1 MSKKPFEEKTTQEQS
16 STPKRSPI
24 DSMIGQKIGSCTIKS
39 ILGSGGMGTVYEAVQ
54 ENPRRRVALK
64 MIKSGIT
71 SRSAIRRFEFESQTL
86 ARLKH
91 SGVAQIYEAGT
102 HDDGSGGLPYFIMEY
117 IPNAK
122 TLTEYVD
129 DNKLDTNGKLKLFI
143 DICNAVQHGHLKG
156 IVHRDLKP
164 GNILVDTNGQPKVI
178 DFGVA
183 RSTDSDMSVTTLQ
196 TDIGQIIGT
205 FQYMSPEQCAADPS
219 DIDVRS
225 DVYALGVILYE
236 LLTGNLPYDLHQKA
250 IHEAIRIVREVEP
263 IKLSTINRKLRGDL
277 ETISLKALEKNRVKR
292 YQSAKDIEEDIK
304 RYINDEPIS
313 ARPPSLPD
321 YLFRFVRKNTIAA
334 SLIFALLTV
343 VVAVAT
349 AGGWISARYDRDRA
363 IDISSQLKIEQLKA
377 EELRTEAQK
386 FELEA
391 IKGRVVTLVSKDSM
405 IDLLESGAGDAR
417 FSNEFDANL

>member
-1 MSKKPFEEKTTQEQS
+1 MSKNPFEDNTTQDKTS
-16 STPKRSPI
+16 IPKLDPI

-64 MIKSGIT
+64 MIKSGVT

-122 TLTEYVD
+122 TLTEYVN
-129 DNKLDTNGKLKLFI
+129 DNNLDINGKLKLFI

-164 GNILVDTNGQPKVI
+164 GNILVDANGQPKII

-183 RSTDSDMSVTTLQ
+183 RSTDSDLSITTLQ

-205 FQYMSPEQCAADPS
+205 FQYMSPEQCDADPS

-236 LLTGNLPYDLHQKA
+236 LLTGNLPYDLHQKV

-263 IKLSTINRKLRGDL
+263 IKLSTINRKLKGDL
-277 ETISLKALEKNRVKR
+277 ETIALKALAKNRVKR
-292 YQSAKDIEEDIK
+292 YQSA
-304 RYINDEPIS
+304 
-313 ARPPSLPD
+313 
-321 YLFRFVRKNTIAA
+321 
-334 SLIFALLTV
+334 
-343 VVAVAT
+343 
-349 AGGWISARYDRDRA
+349 
-363 IDISSQLKIEQLKA
+363 
-377 EELRTEAQK
+377 
-386 FELEA
+386 
-391 IKGRVVTLVSKDSM
+391 
-405 IDLLESGAGDAR
+405 
-417 FSNEFDANL
+417 